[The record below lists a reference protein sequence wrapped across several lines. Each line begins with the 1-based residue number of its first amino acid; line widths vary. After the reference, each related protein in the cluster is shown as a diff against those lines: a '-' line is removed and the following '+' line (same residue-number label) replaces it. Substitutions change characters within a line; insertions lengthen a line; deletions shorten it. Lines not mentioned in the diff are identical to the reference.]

1 MQNGFESYSIW
12 AGVFRAKKSCD
23 LPIAP
28 QQPEHVHLRW
38 TIAQGSAMEKAEEYL
53 RRVSIFSHMKKGDLK
68 KIAARSRE
76 HLYHKGDVIFREGDK
91 DGRLFIIVNGMV
103 DVVKDLGN
111 EKERRLATL
120 GPYSYFGEMALI
132 DDLAR
137 SASVKAN
144 EETQLLSLDHL
155 NLKKEIENYPALGL
169 ELLQL
174 LSRRIRDIER
184 TMINTLGN
192 FLPICAYCKKIRDT
206 DDSWISVD
214 SYISA
219 HSETEFTHGICP
231 NCMKKHFSRPNKNAQ
246 E

>member
-1 MQNGFESYSIW
+1 M
-12 AGVFRAKKSCD
+12 A
-23 LPIAP
+23 
-28 QQPEHVHLRW
+28 
-38 TIAQGSAMEKAEEYL
+38 KAEEYL
-53 RRVSIFSHMKKGDLK
+53 SRVSIFSHMKKEDLRR
-68 KIAARSRE
+68 IATRAQE
-76 HLYHKGDVIFREGDK
+76 HFYRKGDVIFREGEK

-103 DVVKDLGN
+103 DVVKGLGT

-155 NLKKEIENYPALGL
+155 NLKKEIEHYPALGL
-169 ELLQL
+169 ELLQT
-174 LSRRIRDIER
+174 LSRRIRDIEK

-214 SYISA
+214 TYVSA

-231 NCMKKHFSRPNKNAQ
+231 TCMKKHFSRPSKDAQ